1 MLEILCSG
9 HVEATIFTLMLRP
22 RGGNNFFGSTAC
34 DENELLYDL
43 GTIG

>member
-22 RGGNNFFGSTAC
+22 RGANNFLALQPVMKMNSYMTW
-34 DENELLYDL
+34 EQ
-43 GTIG
+43 